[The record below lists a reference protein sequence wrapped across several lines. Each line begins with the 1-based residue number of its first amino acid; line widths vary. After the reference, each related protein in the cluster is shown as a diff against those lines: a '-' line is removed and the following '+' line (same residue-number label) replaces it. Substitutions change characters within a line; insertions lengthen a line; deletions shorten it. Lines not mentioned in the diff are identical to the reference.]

1 MDSLVNLGF
10 SNGLLS
16 ICHRANSLLSCVDAN
31 SIMQLIKVKET
42 NNRIIGNL
50 QENRKDLKKENQW
63 IVDTMILDLKNI
75 EDNSFWEEFNLC
87 FRDVNQEF
95 QEKISNQYPDLIHNE
110 RRLCALLYL
119 DMTTKEIANITGQS
133 IDSISLARTRLRN
146 KVGLTSQNISI
157 NTFLKSL

>member
-1 MDSLVNLGF
+1 
-10 SNGLLS
+10 
-16 ICHRANSLLSCVDAN
+16 
-31 SIMQLIKVKET
+31 MQLIKVKGT

-75 EDNSFWEEFNLC
+75 EDNNFWEEFNLC

-110 RRLCALLYL
+110 RRLCAFLYL

-133 IDSISLARTRLRN
+133 IDSINLAKTRLRN